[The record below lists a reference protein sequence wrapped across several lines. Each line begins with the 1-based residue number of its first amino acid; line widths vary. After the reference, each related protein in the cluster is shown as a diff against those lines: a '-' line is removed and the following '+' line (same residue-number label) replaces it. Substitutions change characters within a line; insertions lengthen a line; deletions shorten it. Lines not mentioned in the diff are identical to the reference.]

1 MLLFTIF
8 GTIVADTWFGLYAS
22 VVATSIIYVAGLG
35 TVAMAMVDP
44 LNLPIV

>member
-22 VVATSIIYVAGLG
+22 VIITSIIYIVGLG
-35 TVAMAMVDP
+35 TVAAAMIDP
-44 LNLPIV
+44 LNLPIG